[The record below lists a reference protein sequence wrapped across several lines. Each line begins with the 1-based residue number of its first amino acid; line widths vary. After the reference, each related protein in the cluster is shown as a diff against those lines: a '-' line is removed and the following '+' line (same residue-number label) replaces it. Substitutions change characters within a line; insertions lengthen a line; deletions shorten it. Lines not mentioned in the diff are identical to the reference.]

1 VGQNIGNLDETFAS
15 GSRLS
20 LGSVLKESKMSIGSK
35 VARVANSGLS
45 AEEPFKI
52 NNMTIPESA

>member
-1 VGQNIGNLDETFAS
+1 
-15 GSRLS
+15 
-20 LGSVLKESKMSIGSK
+20 MSIGSK